1 MRDNWAI
8 SGRDLHLD
16 LGRSGRRA
24 GLERALREAVQSGRL
39 GPGTLLPPSRALA
52 SDLGIARNTVA
63 EAYTQL
69 VAEGWLTARQGSG
82 TRVAGPP
89 TPAPTASLRVQHGE
103 SAFSARPV
111 GLTGAPADAAY
122 DLRAGFPDVAAFP
135 YAEWL
140 AAARTALGRT
150 PSSAYRYP
158 DPQGLPEL
166 RTALA
171 GYVARTRGVRATPER
186 VVVCGGFGQGLWAL
200 AAALH
205 RLGARRAGVESHG
218 LPLHRRIL
226 TEAGMTLVGL
236 PVGASGAELPTAGQR
251 TAGVEPPTADPP
263 PTGAG
268 PPTAAPPSRAD
279 KPRQADRAADGGG
292 RSDGKPAGDPGGDP
306 DLVLLTPAHQFPLGT
321 ALDAEHRAAFV
332 RWAGARGAVLVE
344 DDYDGEFRYDRRPL
358 GAMQALA
365 PDDVVYGGTTSKALA
380 PAVGLAWLV
389 LPERL
394 VGPVVAELTR
404 VGARP
409 AALNQLVLAEF
420 LTSGRYD
427 RHVRRSRLAY
437 RRRRDRLVAALT
449 GLRVHG
455 LPAGLHAVVDLPRG
469 RTEEEAVAE
478 ARRRDLAIEGLA
490 AFALTPDDRPPAL
503 VVGYASPP
511 AHAFTTAVVRLVA
524 TLRAP

>member
-1 MRDNWAI
+1 MADTWAI

-16 LGRSGRRA
+16 LGRSGRRTA
-24 GLERALREAVQSGRL
+24 LERALREAVQSGRL
-39 GPGTLLPPSRALA
+39 APGTLLPPSRALA

-82 TRVAGPP
+82 TRVAEQ
-89 TPAPTASLRVQHGE
+89 PAPAPAPVSPASRHGE
-103 SAFSARPV
+103 SGVSTRRVPHSEGARLR
-111 GLTGAPADAAY
+111 GDTAY

-135 YAEWL
+135 HAEWL
-140 AAARTALGRT
+140 AATRTALGRA
-150 PSSAYRYP
+150 PSSAYRYA

-166 RTALA
+166 RGALA
-171 GYVARTRGVRATPER
+171 GYLARTRGVRVTPDR
-186 VVVCGGFGQGLWAL
+186 VVVCAGFGQGLWAS
-200 AAALH
+200 AAALR

-226 TEAGMTLVGL
+226 ADAGLELVGL
-236 PVGASGAELPTAGQR
+236 PVGAAGGELP
-251 TAGVEPPTADPP
+251 
-263 PTGAG
+263 
-268 PPTAAPPSRAD
+268 
-279 KPRQADRAADGGG
+279 
-292 RSDGKPAGDPGGDP
+292 P
-306 DLVLLTPAHQFPLGT
+306 DDLDAVLLTPAHQFPLGT
-321 ALDAEHRAAFV
+321 ALDAAHRAAFV
-332 RWAGARGAVLVE
+332 RWARRRGAVLVE

-365 PDDVVYGGTTSKALA
+365 PDDVVYGGTASKALA

-389 LPERL
+389 LPARL
-394 VGPVVAELTR
+394 VDPVVAELTR

-437 RRRRDRLVAALT
+437 RRRRDRLVMALAPT

-490 AFALTPDDRPPAL
+490 AFALAPDHRPPAV
-503 VVGYASPP
+503 VVGYATPP
-511 AHAFTTAVVRLVA
+511 AHAFTSAVARLVP
-524 TLRAP
+524 TLRASAGG

>member
-1 MRDNWAI
+1 MPDNWAI
-8 SGRDLHLD
+8 SGLDLHLD

-24 GLERALREAVQSGRL
+24 ALEQALRAAVQSGRL
-39 GPGTLLPPSRALA
+39 APGTLLPPSRALA
-52 SDLGIARNTVA
+52 GDLGIARNTVA

-82 TRVAGPP
+82 TRVAGPSP
-89 TPAPTASLRVQHGE
+89 LSPPPSTVSRAFQHGE
-103 SAFSARPV
+103 STFSARRVGIPGTAASGTPGKTPV
-111 GLTGAPADAAY
+111 STGLRSDAAY

-135 YAEWL
+135 HGEWL
-140 AAARTALGRT
+140 AAARTSLGRA
-150 PSSAYRYP
+150 PSSVYRYP
-158 DPQGLPEL
+158 DPQGVPEL
-166 RTALA
+166 RSALA
-171 GYVARTRGVRATPER
+171 AYLARTRGVRATPER
-186 VVVCGGFGQGLWAL
+186 VVVCGGFGQGLWAV

-226 TEAGMTLVGL
+226 TDAGLTLDGL
-236 PVGASGAELPTAGQR
+236 PVGAAGAELPSGAIESRARPSGLPDGGPDGPDGR
-251 TAGVEPPTADPP
+251 PGDGSGGS
-263 PTGAG
+263 GAG
-268 PPTAAPPSRAD
+268 L
-279 KPRQADRAADGGG
+279 GE
-292 RSDGKPAGDPGGDP
+292 
-306 DLVLLTPAHQFPLGT
+306 DLDVALLTPAHQFPLGT

-332 RWAGARGAVLVE
+332 RWARSCGAVLVE

-365 PDDVVYGGTTSKALA
+365 PDDVVYGGTASKALA

-389 LPERL
+389 VPERL
-394 VGPVVAELTR
+394 VEPVVAELTR
-404 VGARP
+404 AGART

-437 RRRRDRLVAALT
+437 RRRRDRLVAALAPT

-455 LPAGLHAVVDLPRG
+455 LPAGLHAVVDLPEG
-469 RTEEEAVAE
+469 RTEEQAVTE
-478 ARRRDLAIEGLA
+478 ARRRGLAVEGLA
-490 AFALTPDDRPPAL
+490 AFAVAGHDRAPAL

-511 AHAFTTAVVRLVA
+511 AHAFTTALARLVA
-524 TLRAP
+524 TLRAL